1 MLKCIKVIE
10 DNDIGDDESFIYFL
24 HEEWNFRKDKF
35 IELCESI
42 IEITKY
48 DLSKNKIF
56 VIDRNIASKI
66 NHIHEY
72 ILGVLLCES
81 LFYDIKYFPT
91 YEDRLEYVAILNKV
105 VSYYFKGLIIN
116 ESIEEQLDRNLNIFK
131 SK

>member
-1 MLKCIKVIE
+1 MKYMKVIE
-10 DNDIGDDESFIYFL
+10 DNDIGDNESFIYFL

-48 DLSKNKIF
+48 DLSQSNIS
-56 VIDRNIASKI
+56 VIDRHIASRI
-66 NHIHEY
+66 SHIHEY
-72 ILGVLLCES
+72 ILGILLCES
-81 LFYDIKYFPT
+81 LFYDMKSFPT
-91 YEDRLEYVAILNKV
+91 YEDRLEYVATLNKV

-116 ESIEEQLDRNLNIFK
+116 ESIEDQLDKNLNTFK